1 MGFLYSQFLV
11 TPQTPTTSLEGETHI
26 ITGSNTGL
34 GLAAAIH
41 IARLKPT
48 RLILAVRNLTSGAK
62 ARDTIISA
70 TNINPSAVEVWHL
83 DMSSFALVLSFA
95 DRCSK
100 DLDRLDGVSLNAGI
114 QVGTFELME
123 GYESTITVNVISTF
137 LLFFAML
144 PILKSSAEKYN
155 TSPRLSVVSSETHAW
170 APFVEKN
177 TSPDQSILTA
187 MSKPNAKSG
196 GKSVDRLGPYSN
208 SKLLEVLI
216 FRHIYP
222 ILQQK
227 GYSDVTMN
235 ILNPGLCH
243 SALSRDEGLPL
254 RIVKFFMMAIFARS
268 TEVGGRTLASAL
280 MPDKEMNGHYM
291 HDGIVAEEAVSDY
304 AKSDDGRAMGE
315 RLWKEIK
322 YVLERAR
329 SGVTLGC

>member
-1 MGFLYSQFLV
+1 MGFLYSQFFV
-11 TPQTPTTSLEGETHI
+11 TPKTPTTSLEGETHI

-41 IARLKPT
+41 IARLKPA

-62 ARDTIISA
+62 ARDIIIST
-70 TNINPSAVEVWHL
+70 TNIDASAVQVWHL
-83 DMSSFALVLSFA
+83 DMSSFASVLSFA
-95 DRCSK
+95 DKCSK

-144 PILKSSAEKYN
+144 PILKSSAEKNN

-170 APFVEKN
+170 APFVEKD
-177 TSPDQSILTA
+177 TPPDQSILTA
-187 MSKPNAKSG
+187 LSTPDPKLG
-196 GKSVDRLGPYSN
+196 GKSVDRLGQYSN

-222 ILQQK
+222 ILKQN
-227 GYSDVTMN
+227 GYGDVTMN

-243 SALSRDEGLPL
+243 SALSRDESLAL
-254 RIVKFFMMAIFARS
+254 RIVKVFAMAIFARS
-268 TEVGGRTLASAL
+268 SEVGGRTLASAL
-280 MPDKEMNGHYM
+280 MPDKGMDGHYL
-291 HDGIVAEEAVSDY
+291 HDGIVAEEALSDY
-304 AKSDDGRAMGE
+304 VKSEDGRVIGE
-315 RLWKEIK
+315 RLWKEVK